1 MLAFAFGFVGMVILL
16 QLLALIIPF
25 LLKAVLCVIVAVY
38 LIVKK
43 IISLFISQTK
53 EEDNQI

>member
-16 QLLALIIPF
+16 QLLAVIIPF
-25 LLKAVLCVIVAVY
+25 LLKAALCVIVAVY